1 MNKRVGF
8 LDEVKGFSIICVVIF
23 HTLYIL
29 KYSYNK
35 DIPIFFDNWFRIIV
49 DIFIGT
55 FIFIAGISSNFSR
68 DNLKRGVKC
77 FFLGMIITFTFAIFS
92 PYDNVKFGILHLI
105 GISTMIYALLYN
117 VLEKIP
123 TIIGFVASIF
133 LFIYTFNV
141 QEGNMSFFGLFRVDM
156 PDKLYKSN
164 ELLPLGFI
172 SQGFSSADFE
182 PLLPWFFMF
191 LAGTFFGIYVKGNY
205 LPRFMYKTNIP
216 FLAGIGKYSLWVYLF
231 HVPVI
236 ITVLGIILKKSILA

>member
-8 LDEVKGFSIICVVIF
+8 LDEVKGFAIICVVIF

-29 KYSYNK
+29 KHSYAV
-35 DIPIFFDNWFRIIV
+35 DIPIFFDNWFRIII

-55 FIFIAGISSNFSR
+55 FIFIAGISSNYSR

-77 FFLGMIITFTFAIFS
+77 FFLGMVVTFVFAIFS

-105 GISTMIYALLYN
+105 GISAMIYALIYN
-117 VLEKIP
+117 FFEKIP
-123 TIIGFVASIF
+123 PIIGLLVSIF

-141 QEGNMSFFGLFRVDM
+141 QNGYMSFFGLFGLDM
-156 PDKLYKSN
+156 PDKLYQTN
-164 ELLPLGFI
+164 ALLPLGFI
-172 SQGFSSADFE
+172 NKGFSTADYE

-191 LAGTFFGIYVKGNY
+191 LAGTYFGVYVKANS
-205 LPRFMYKTNIP
+205 LPRFMYKTNVP

-236 ITVLGIILKKSILA
+236 VTVLGFIFKKSILG